1 MKTIS
6 TLAAIGLLFFACK
19 VCSSGNSNRRIDVD
33 VSPSPK
39 NLMYAR
45 DFIKPELGPF
55 TLVKSYDKTEA
66 RRTASG
72 AAVKFIDQST
82 DTVAAEYKSSD
93 VRGVVL
99 MVCSYSNTATPASLV
114 AEMERDMRRST
125 AWRSVNNVPRTNGTR
140 IEGQDNKGNG
150 LVIWNNGY
158 WLFMTIG
165 NSLSDTT
172 SLANTVGY

>member
-19 VCSSGNSNRRIDVD
+19 VCSSGNNNRRIDLD
-33 VSPSPK
+33 VSPSPR

-55 TLVKSYDKTEA
+55 TLVKSYDKAEA
-66 RRTASG
+66 RKTASG
-72 AAVKFIDQST
+72 SAIKFIDQST

-93 VRGVVL
+93 VRSAVL

-125 AWRSVNNVPRTNGTR
+125 AWRSINNVPRTNGTR
-140 IEGQDNKGNG
+140 IEGEDSKGNG
-150 LVIWNNGY
+150 LVIWNNGF

-165 NSLSDTT
+165 KSLSDAT
-172 SLANTVGY
+172 SLANSVGY